1 MLLGIAVVEFLRGL
15 WGEAVGEGRLRAS
28 GLWLVWFFC
37 SFDRFGF
44 RGLRG
49 FPFDDRVLLRSS

>member
-28 GLWLVWFFC
+28 GLWLVWFFL
-37 SFDRFGF
+37 F
-44 RGLRG
+44 
-49 FPFDDRVLLRSS
+49 LRSFWFSRVEGVFFR